1 MVVRTTEF
9 QTPRYSHLKQELPNS
24 GLGLI
29 RYFDKRNT
37 GLLSTRKTEAISPHT
52 IMGISCIIVIFCISS
67 ITIVV
72 VLINKRISAPNMLI
86 LESRTTPDSA
96 ASETQSRVE
105 NSSEKWSIG
114 KKFCQIFKRS
124 DSEDVIQNDIEE
136 PIESPD
142 HNVFIVSSTENLF
155 HDN

>member
-1 MVVRTTEF
+1 MSNCVN
-9 QTPRYSHLKQELPNS
+9 YSFTF
-24 GLGLI
+24 
-29 RYFDKRNT
+29 R
-37 GLLSTRKTEAISPHT
+37 
-52 IMGISCIIVIFCISS
+52 
-67 ITIVV
+67 
-72 VLINKRISAPNMLI
+72 
-86 LESRTTPDSA
+86 
-96 ASETQSRVE
+96 
-105 NSSEKWSIG
+105 SIG